1 MSAADHLVV
10 FAPSGK
16 RGRFSA
22 GTDILS
28 AARSLGVDLDS
39 VCGGRGLCG
48 RCQVSISEGHH
59 AKLGI
64 FSQARHVNPPGDVEA
79 RHERLRG
86 ALKPHRRL
94 GCQARICGDVVV
106 DVPEDSQLHRQI
118 VRKSASERAVTI
130 DPVITLHAVQ
140 VAVAD
145 MNHPASDGARLL
157 DALAGQWGLRGLCL
171 GLPVLRGLQKT
182 LRARAHLVTAAVRHR
197 QEIVAVLPGIVTT
210 PTGLAIDIGSTTIA
224 AQLCDLA
231 TGEVLAAAG
240 TMNPQIRFGEDL
252 MSRVSFTML
261 NEGGADALTDAV
273 RIAIND
279 LAGAVAAQ
287 AGLERGDIME
297 AVVVGNPVMHHLFF
311 GIDPIELGQAPF
323 ALAWDGPLDIPAHEL
338 GLAIA
343 PGARVHGLPC
353 IAGHVGSDAAA
364 VVLAEAPHLSDDL
377 VLIADIGTNAEI
389 ILGNRHGLLAC
400 SSPTGPA
407 FEGAQLTAGQRAAP
421 GAIEKLR
428 IDPVSLEPR
437 YKVIGSDLWS
447 DDPGFAADVAATG
460 VTGLCGSGI
469 IDALAEMYLAGILKS
484 DGGIDGSLAERT
496 PRIREE
502 YRSFTYLISE
512 SGPRL
517 AITQHD
523 IRAIQLAKAALHAG
537 CKLLMHRL
545 GVTEIPA
552 VKLAGAFGNHID
564 PLRALVLGLV
574 PDCRVDAVMSIG
586 NAAGDGARIALLNAE
601 ARRSIVDLV
610 RTIEKVET
618 AIEPGFQTEFV
629 AAMGF
634 PHGQDDYGR
643 LGLDVQLPA
652 RSHVQRVRRRASG
665 T

>member
-1 MSAADHLVV
+1 MSTTDHLVV

-16 RGRFSA
+16 RGRFA
-22 GTDILS
+22 TGTDILS

-39 VCGGRGLCG
+39 VCGGRGICG

-64 FSQARHVNPPGDVEA
+64 VSEAGHVSQPGEVEA
-79 RHERLRG
+79 RHEARRG
-86 ALKPHRRL
+86 ALRPGRRL

-118 VRKSASERAVTI
+118 VRKSASERVITI
-130 DPVITLHAVQ
+130 DPVITLHTVQ

-145 MNHPASDGARLL
+145 MDQPASDGARLL
-157 DALAGQWGLRGLCL
+157 DALAGQWGLQGLSL
-171 GLPVLRGLQKT
+171 GLPVLAGLQKT
-182 LRARAHLVTAAVRHR
+182 LRAQAHLVTAAVRHR
-197 QEIVAVLPGIVTT
+197 QEIVAVFPGVVTT
-210 PTGLAIDIGSTTIA
+210 SAGLAIDIGSTTIA
-224 AQLCDLA
+224 AHLCDLV

-252 MSRVSFTML
+252 MSRVSFAML
-261 NEGGADALTDAV
+261 NEGGADALTKAV
-273 RIAIND
+273 RAAIND
-279 LAGAVAAQ
+279 LAGAVAAL
-287 AGLERGDIME
+287 AGIARGDILE

-311 GIDPIELGQAPF
+311 GIDPVELGQAPF
-323 ALAWDGPLDIPAHEL
+323 ALAWDGPLDVPACDL

-428 IDPVSLEPR
+428 IDPTTLEPR

-447 DDPGFAADVAATG
+447 DEPGFADEVAATG

-512 SGPRL
+512 SSPRL

-537 CKLLMHRL
+537 CKLLMQRL
-545 GVTEIPA
+545 GVTEIPS

-574 PDCRVDAVMSIG
+574 PDCRVEAVRSIG
-586 NAAGDGARIALLNAE
+586 NAAGDGARIALLNAA
-601 ARRSIVDLV
+601 ARRGIVDVV
-610 RTIEKVET
+610 RRIEKVET
-618 AIEPGFQTEFV
+618 AIEPGFQREFV
-629 AAMGF
+629 SAMGF
-634 PHGQDDYGR
+634 PHGQDDYGQ